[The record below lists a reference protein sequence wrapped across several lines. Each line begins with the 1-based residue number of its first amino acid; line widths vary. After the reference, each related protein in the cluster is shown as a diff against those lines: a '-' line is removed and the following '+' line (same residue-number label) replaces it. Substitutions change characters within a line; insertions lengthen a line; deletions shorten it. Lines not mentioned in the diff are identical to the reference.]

1 MKKLKVSI
9 TGCLGRMG
17 TQLIKTIK
25 KNKQIQIVSI
35 TEGKIGE
42 KRKIGNLK
50 IQKNSINAFKNT
62 SVIIDFTTPNCTIE
76 ILKIAK
82 RLRKKV
88 VIGTTGFGLKQEKY
102 IKNISKFIPVL
113 KAGNMSLGINV
124 LIYLAELTSKSLG
137 SKYLIKIME
146 EHHKHK
152 KDYPSGTALM
162 LGEGAAKGR
171 GKSLKK
177 IMGKK
182 LLNKNNFPFGKKIN
196 FSSKRKGE
204 IVGNHSVLFS
214 NNMEVINLTHNAYDR
229 SLYSEGA
236 LHAAQWLAK
245 KRPGYYSMRDV
256 LNI

>member
-25 KNKQIQIVSI
+25 KNKQIQIVSV

-171 GKSLKK
+171 GKSLKN

-182 LLNKNNFPFGKKIN
+182 SLNKNNFPFGKKIN

-236 LHAAQWLAK
+236 LHAAQWLTK

>member
-25 KNKQIQIVSI
+25 KNKKIQIVSV

-76 ILKIAK
+76 VLKIAK
-82 RLRKKV
+82 RLIKKV
-88 VIGTTGFGLKQEKY
+88 VIGTTGFSPKQEKY

-182 LLNKNNFPFGKKIN
+182 SLNKNNFPFGKKIN
-196 FSSKRKGE
+196 FSSKRKGD

-236 LHAAQWLAK
+236 LHAAQWLTK

>member
-25 KNKQIQIVSI
+25 KNKQIQIVSV

-76 ILKIAK
+76 VLKIAK

>member
-25 KNKQIQIVSI
+25 KNKQIQIVSV

-76 ILKIAK
+76 VLKIAK

-177 IMGKK
+177 NHLIKIIFLLVKK
-182 LLNKNNFPFGKKIN
+182 LIL
-196 FSSKRKGE
+196 
-204 IVGNHSVLFS
+204 
-214 NNMEVINLTHNAYDR
+214 
-229 SLYSEGA
+229 
-236 LHAAQWLAK
+236 
-245 KRPGYYSMRDV
+245 V
-256 LNI
+256 LNVKEK

>member
-1 MKKLKVSI
+1 MKKLKISI

-17 TQLIKTIK
+17 TQLIKTAK
-25 KNKQIQIVSI
+25 KNKHLQIESV
-35 TEGKIGE
+35 TERKTAKKKKI
-42 KRKIGNLK
+42 RNLK
-50 IQKNSINAFKNT
+50 ILKNSLSAFKDT

-76 ILKIAK
+76 VLKIAK
-82 RLRKKV
+82 QLRKKI
-88 VIGTTGFGLKQEKY
+88 VIGTTGFSPKQEKY

-137 SKYLIKIME
+137 SKYLIKIVE

-182 LLNKNNFPFGKKIN
+182 SLNKNNLPFGKKIN

-214 NNMEVINLTHNAYDR
+214 NNMELVSLTHNAYDR

-236 LHAAQWLAK
+236 IYAAQWLAK

>member
-25 KNKQIQIVSI
+25 KNKQIQIVSV

-62 SVIIDFTTPNCTIE
+62 SVIIDFTTPKCTIE
-76 ILKIAK
+76 VLKIAK

-88 VIGTTGFGLKQEKY
+88 VIGTTGFSPKQEKY
-102 IKNISKFIPVL
+102 IKNISKFISVL

-124 LIYLAELTSKSLG
+124 LIYLVELTSKSLG
-137 SKYLIKIME
+137 SKYLIKIVE

-162 LGEGAAKGR
+162 LGNGAAKGR
-171 GKSLKK
+171 GESLKK

-182 LLNKNNFPFGKKIN
+182 TLNKNNLPFGKKIN

-236 LHAAQWLAK
+236 LHAAQWLTK

>member
-25 KNKQIQIVSI
+25 KNKQIQIVSVP
-35 TEGKIGE
+35 EGKIGE

-171 GKSLKK
+171 GKSLKN

-182 LLNKNNFPFGKKIN
+182 SLNKNNFPFGKKIN

-236 LHAAQWLAK
+236 LHAAQWLTK

>member
-25 KNKQIQIVSI
+25 KNKQIQIVSV

-76 ILKIAK
+76 VLKIAK

-171 GKSLKK
+171 GKSLKN

-182 LLNKNNFPFGKKIN
+182 SLNKNNFPFGKKIN

-236 LHAAQWLAK
+236 LHAAQWLTK

>member
-25 KNKQIQIVSI
+25 KNKQIQIVSV
-35 TEGKIGE
+35 TEGKIEE

-76 ILKIAK
+76 VLKIAK

-177 IMGKK
+177 IMVKK
-182 LLNKNNFPFGKKIN
+182 SLNKYNFPFGKKIN

-236 LHAAQWLAK
+236 LHAAQWLTK

>member
-1 MKKLKVSI
+1 M
-9 TGCLGRMG
+9 
-17 TQLIKTIK
+17 
-25 KNKQIQIVSI
+25 
-35 TEGKIGE
+35 
-42 KRKIGNLK
+42 
-50 IQKNSINAFKNT
+50 
-62 SVIIDFTTPNCTIE
+62 
-76 ILKIAK
+76 
-82 RLRKKV
+82 
-88 VIGTTGFGLKQEKY
+88 IGTTGFSPKQETY
-102 IKNISKFIPVL
+102 IKNISKFIPVQ

-124 LIYLAELTSKSLG
+124 LMYLTELTSKSLG
-137 SKYLIKIME
+137 SKYLIKIIE

-162 LGEGAAKGR
+162 LGDGAAKGR

-182 LLNKNNFPFGKKIN
+182 TLNKNNLPFSKKIN
-196 FSSKRKGE
+196 FGSKRKGE

-236 LHAAQWLAK
+236 LHAAQWLTK

>member
-25 KNKQIQIVSI
+25 KNKQIQIVSV

-76 ILKIAK
+76 VLKIAK

-182 LLNKNNFPFGKKIN
+182 SLNENNFPFGKKIN

-236 LHAAQWLAK
+236 LHAAQWLTK

>member
-25 KNKQIQIVSI
+25 KNKQIQIVSV

-76 ILKIAK
+76 VLKIAK

-177 IMGKK
+177 IMGKQS
-182 LLNKNNFPFGKKIN
+182 LNKNNFTFGKKIN

-236 LHAAQWLAK
+236 LHAAQWLTK

>member
-25 KNKQIQIVSI
+25 KNKQIQIVSV

-76 ILKIAK
+76 VLKIAK

-182 LLNKNNFPFGKKIN
+182 SLNKNHFPFGKKIN

-236 LHAAQWLAK
+236 LHAAQWLTK

>member
-25 KNKQIQIVSI
+25 KNKQIQVVSV
-35 TEGKIGE
+35 TEGKIE
-42 KRKIGNLK
+42 KKRTIGNLK
-50 IQKNSINAFKNT
+50 IQKNSINAFRDA
-62 SVIIDFTTPNCTIE
+62 SVIIDFTTPTCTIE
-76 ILKIAK
+76 DLKIAK

-88 VIGTTGFGLKQEKY
+88 VIGTTGFNLKQEKY
-102 IKNISKFIPVL
+102 IKNISKLIPVL
-113 KAGNMSLGINV
+113 KAENMSLGINV
-124 LIYLAELTSKSLG
+124 LMYLAELTSRSLG
-137 SKYLIKIME
+137 SKYLIKVME

-171 GKSLKK
+171 GKSLKN

-182 LLNKNNFPFGKKIN
+182 LLNKNNLPFGKKIN
-196 FSSKRKGE
+196 FHSKRKGE
-204 IVGNHSVLFS
+204 IIGNHSVLFS
-214 NNMEVINLTHNAYDR
+214 NNKEIINLTHNAYDR

-236 LHAAQWLAK
+236 LYAAQWLTK
-245 KRPGYYSMRDV
+245 KRSGYYSMRDV

>member
-1 MKKLKVSI
+1 MKKLKISI

-17 TQLIKTIK
+17 TQLIKTAK
-25 KNKQIQIVSI
+25 KNKHLQIESV
-35 TEGKIGE
+35 TERKTAKKKKI
-42 KRKIGNLK
+42 RNLK
-50 IQKNSINAFKNT
+50 ILKNSLSAFKDT

-76 ILKIAK
+76 VLKIAK
-82 RLRKKV
+82 QLRKKI
-88 VIGTTGFGLKQEKY
+88 VIGTTGFSPKQEKY

-182 LLNKNNFPFGKKIN
+182 SLNKNNLPFGKKIN
-196 FSSKRKGE
+196 FDSKRKGE

-214 NNMEVINLTHNAYDR
+214 NNMELVSLTHNAYDR

-236 LHAAQWLAK
+236 IYAAQWLAK